1 MVDMHIAVILD
12 RSGSMQGRT
21 DAVIEHLNSYKEE
34 VANLPEN
41 VEMSIYQFDTE
52 YEPIVESI
60 NARVIPDLTSAV
72 YYPRGGTALLDAI
85 GRTIANLDRRRDL
98 PAKVVVVINTDG
110 AENSSREYTQNQ
122 IKQLVT
128 DRQSQKDW
136 QFVFVGAGIDA
147 FGAGAGF
154 GVRYASTYQTTN
166 SAQGYQDSYHTLT
179 RATTSY
185 AGGQSTIMDMTI
197 TVPDEE
203 EEKDKDKTT
212 SESS

>member
-1 MVDMHIAVILD
+1 MADMHIAVILD

-110 AENSSREYTQNQ
+110 AENSSREYTQSQ

-147 FGAGAGF
+147 FGTGAGF
-154 GVRYASTYQTTN
+154 GVRSASTYQTTN
-166 SAQGYQDSYHTLT
+166 SAKGYHDSYSTLT
-179 RATTSY
+179 AATVSY
-185 AGGQSTIMDMTI
+185 AGGQSAIMDMTI
-197 TVPDEE
+197 LPDEE